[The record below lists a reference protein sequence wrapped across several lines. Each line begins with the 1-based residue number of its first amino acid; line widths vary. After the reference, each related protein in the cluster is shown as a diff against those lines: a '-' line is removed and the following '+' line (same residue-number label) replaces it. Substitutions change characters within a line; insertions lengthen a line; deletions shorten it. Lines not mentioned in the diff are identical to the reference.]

1 MRNPSWL
8 CCHMLKKQRCS
19 KRDLKRFLFFMG
31 NSLLSWGQPLYLAV
45 AKNFCACPSQR
56 VFCFYACIAP
66 NMFFAQ
72 LLYCIVCKLDFQYLN
87 EKLNPFFFGCFFWH
101 VGRHEK
107 ISFHK
112 IVVLYV
118 HWASLLW
125 MFARWNFDTMMT
137 CKNNQEN
144 VGSWGLKI
152 ECWKFDN
159 APVKKNVDHKVG
171 DGSAKFPFSAC
182 LLIISI

>member
-1 MRNPSWL
+1 MLSHVEKNNDAANGIWKGSFFSWATL
-8 CCHMLKKQRCS
+8 
-19 KRDLKRFLFFMG
+19 FLVEA
-31 NSLLSWGQPLYLAV
+31 NLYTLLSPKTSAPALHNVY
-45 AKNFCACPSQR
+45 F
-56 VFCFYACIAP
+56 VFTRASRQTCFSHNY
-66 NMFFAQ
+66 FTVLFANW
-72 LLYCIVCKLDFQYLN
+72 ISNTWEWKV
-87 EKLNPFFFGCFFWH
+87 EPVFFGCFFWH

-125 MFARWNFDTMMT
+125 MFARWNFDTMMK

>member
-1 MRNPSWL
+1 MRNLSWL

-19 KRDLKRFLFFMG
+19 KRDLKRFLFSWATLFLVEA
-31 NSLLSWGQPLYLAV
+31 NLYTLLSPKTSAPALHKVYFVFTRASRQTCFSHNYFTVLFANWISNTWM
-45 AKNFCACPSQR
+45 KSWTRFFC
-56 VFCFYACIAP
+56 
-66 NMFFAQ
+66 
-72 LLYCIVCKLDFQYLN
+72 
-87 EKLNPFFFGCFFWH
+87 CFFWH

-125 MFARWNFDTMMT
+125 MFARWNFDTMMK

>member
-1 MRNPSWL
+1 
-8 CCHMLKKQRCS
+8 MLSHVEKTTMQQTGSEKVP
-19 KRDLKRFLFFMG
+19 FFMG
-31 NSLLSWGQPLYLAV
+31 NSLLSWGQPLYPAF

-87 EKLNPFFFGCFFWH
+87 EKLNPFFCCFFWH

-125 MFARWNFDTMMT
+125 MFARWNFDTMMK